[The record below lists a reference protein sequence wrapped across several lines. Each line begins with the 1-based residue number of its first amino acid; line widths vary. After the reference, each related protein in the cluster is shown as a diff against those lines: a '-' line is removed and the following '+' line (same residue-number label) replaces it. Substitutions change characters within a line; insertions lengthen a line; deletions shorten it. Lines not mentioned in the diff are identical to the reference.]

1 MRRVVSFLFLLMAAA
16 ALSCTSTR
24 TTRPATV
31 PQPEIYARLV
41 HPIYFGSGD
50 TAPAT
55 IEVRVSNRSQVPLT
69 VRRIEIESPGMR
81 QYTLD
86 RGIRDYREVIPPGEW
101 KALTVFTR
109 AIALTTRTPEEPL
122 MIRAIVEFAA
132 GEAVWREVL
141 MMRQ

>member
-16 ALSCTSTR
+16 ALSCTSTK
-24 TTRPATV
+24 TTRPESI
-31 PQPEIYARLV
+31 PQPEIHARLL
-41 HPIYFGSGD
+41 HRLFFGSGD

-55 IEVRVSNRSQVPLT
+55 IEVRVTNPSKVPLM

-86 RGIRDYREVIPPGEW
+86 RGVRDFRETIPPGEW

-109 AIALTTRTPEEPL
+109 ATALTTRTPEEPL
-122 MIRAIVEFAA
+122 MIRAIVELAA
-132 GEAVWREVL
+132 GEVVWREVI